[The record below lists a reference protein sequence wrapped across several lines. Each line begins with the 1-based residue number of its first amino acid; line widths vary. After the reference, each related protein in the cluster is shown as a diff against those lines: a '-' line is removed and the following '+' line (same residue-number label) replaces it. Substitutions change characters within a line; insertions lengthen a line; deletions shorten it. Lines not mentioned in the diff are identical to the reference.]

1 MVRAIVLIGFAIP
14 GIIASIFAA
23 ALILQPDIP
32 FSAATPRDMI
42 DIEYTKYQILTAQ
55 GTERTTSQKTQV
67 LEIQNDGSVSYD
79 VIENG
84 ISEPTITDRLDDS
97 KLHRLKAI
105 VKETGLIAIPAESF
119 PVTDGVE
126 EYQKSSIR
134 VTLNGEMA
142 EIRWPDQNATEK
154 FIPPIIAM
162 IESELDSVISDVKE
176 QAK

>member
-32 FSAATPRDMI
+32 FSAATPRDVI
-42 DIEYTKYQILTAQ
+42 DIEYTKYQILGAQ
-55 GTERTTSQKTQV
+55 EAAERTSSQKTQV
-67 LEIQNDGSVSYD
+67 LKIQNDGSISYY

-84 ISEPTITDRLDDS
+84 ISKPTIRDKLDNS

-105 VKETGLIAIPAESF
+105 VKETGLIAIPTESF
-119 PVTDGVE
+119 PVMEGVQ
-126 EYQKSSIR
+126 EYQKSTIR
-134 VTLNGEMA
+134 VTLNDKMA
-142 EIRWPDQNATEK
+142 EIRWPEQNATEK

-162 IESELDSVISDVKE
+162 IESELDSVISDIE
-176 QAK
+176 E